1 MDSLT
6 EKSTGKRCPPEYEH
20 LDEKALKEASEIGV
34 CKPFEKEYIK
44 KDGSRLPILLGAS
57 VLGGAQDRGVCFVL
71 DISDKQSLETQLQQ
85 AQKMEAIGT
94 LADGG

>member
-1 MDSLT
+1 M
-6 EKSTGKRCPPEYEH
+6 
-20 LDEKALKEASEIGV
+20 
-34 CKPFEKEYIK
+34 
-44 KDGSRLPILLGAS
+44 
-57 VLGGAQDRGVCFVL
+57 LGGAQDRGVCFVL